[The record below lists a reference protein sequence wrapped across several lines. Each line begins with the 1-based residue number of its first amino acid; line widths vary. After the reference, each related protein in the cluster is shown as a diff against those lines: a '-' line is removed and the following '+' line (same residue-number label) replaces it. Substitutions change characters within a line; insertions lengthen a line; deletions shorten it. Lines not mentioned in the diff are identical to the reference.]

1 MDCFC
6 WISQLIGKTPLSQI
20 KYEYKGEERVIYAKL
35 EQYNLTGSIKD
46 RVAMH
51 IIFRSIQSGKLTP
64 KSEIVEVTSGNTG
77 ISFAAIG
84 KALGFPVTVYM
95 PDWMSLERINLIRS
109 YGAKIVLVSKDQGGF
124 IGALDMVKTLKKDN
138 PHLFLPSQFSNK
150 FNLEAHYKNTA
161 KEVWTQM
168 TKYYQKPN
176 AFVAG
181 VGTGGTIMGVGRFLK
196 EKDPLIKIYPLEPS
210 NSPTHATGYKTGKH
224 RIQGISDDFIPDLID
239 FSKLDDII
247 DVDDGDA
254 ILMAQKLAQEIGMGV
269 GISSGANFLGAV
281 IAQNKLGKDAVV
293 VTVFPDDNK
302 KYLSTDLMR
311 EETPKKGFMT
321 PDISN
326 LKILSTAIVNRK
338 SSTRGCID
346 CDDHLCSK
354 QKK

>member
-95 PDWMSLERINLIRS
+95 PDWMSEERINLIYS
-109 YGAKIVLVSKDQGGF
+109 YGAKIILVSKDQGGF
-124 IGALDMVKTLKKDN
+124 IGALDQVKALKKEN
-138 PHLFLPSQFSNK
+138 PNLFLPSQFSNK

-161 KEVWTQM
+161 KEIWTQM
-168 TKYYQKPN
+168 TKYYQKPD

-196 EKDPLIKIYPLEPS
+196 EKDSSIKIYPLEPS
-210 NSPTHATGYKTGKH
+210 NSPTLATGYKTGIH

-281 IAQNKLGKDAVV
+281 IAQNKLCKDAVV

-302 KYLSTDLMR
+302 KYLSTDLMK

-338 SSTRGCID
+338 SSTRGCFD
-346 CDDHLCSK
+346 CDDQLCSK
-354 QKK
+354 HKK

>member
-124 IGALDMVKTLKKDN
+124 IGALDMVKALKKDN

-161 KEVWTQM
+161 KEIWTQM

-210 NSPTHATGYKTGKH
+210 NSPTLATGYKTGKH

-239 FSKLDDII
+239 FSKLDEII